1 VPCQPVNRL
10 TLVPI
15 RRRQARVVEWPDQ
28 PHGELSEDAEDA
40 MDISLSEEQELL
52 QGSARDFLQQEC
64 PIRLV
69 RAMEDDAQGYDL
81 PLWKQMG
88 DLGWLGLVLPEEYG
102 GTGGTMMDL
111 VVLLE
116 EFGRALVP
124 GPFIPTVIQVG
135 LPIVWAG
142 SDQQKRDYLPKLIQG
157 ELIGTMAWHEPS
169 ATSAPWGIEAMAT
182 AQGEGYV
189 LNGTKLYVPYAHVAD
204 YLLTVARTGGGGTP
218 ADGITL
224 FLVDAKSPGVTITK
238 LRTIADDHQCE
249 VVLKDVRVPHRQ
261 VLGEV
266 GKGWPLVERIRGYG
280 AVAKCA
286 EMVGIA
292 QQAFEI
298 SLNYAKTRVQF
309 GRPIGS
315 FQVIKHKLANMV
327 IDVDGSRYVTYRAA
341 WLLSEGLPAGQEIAV
356 AKAWTN
362 EACRRVVREAQQVHG
377 GIGYT
382 KEYDLQLYTRRAKA
396 AEIVFDG
403 SDTHREAVATSL
415 DL

>member
-1 VPCQPVNRL
+1 
-10 TLVPI
+10 
-15 RRRQARVVEWPDQ
+15 
-28 PHGELSEDAEDA
+28 

-52 QGSARDFLQQEC
+52 QRSARDFLQKEC

-69 RAMEDDAQGYDL
+69 RAMENDERGYD
-81 PLWKQMG
+81 PTLWKQMG
-88 DLGWLGLVLPEEYG
+88 ELGWIGLVLPEEFG
-102 GTGGTMMDL
+102 GSGGTMMDL

-124 GPFIPTVIQVG
+124 GPFVPTVVQVG
-135 LPIVWAG
+135 LPILWAG
-142 SDQQKRDYLPKLIQG
+142 TDQQKRAYLPRLAQG
-157 ELIGTMAWHEPS
+157 ELIGTMAWYEPS
-169 ATSAPWGIEAMAT
+169 ATSQPSGIDAT
-182 AQGEGYV
+182 ATQQGEDYV
-189 LNGTKLYVPYAHVAD
+189 LNGTKLCVPFAHAAD
-204 YLLTVARTGGGGTP
+204 YLLTVASTGTGATP
-218 ADGITL
+218 ANGISL
-224 FLVDAKSPGVTITK
+224 FLLDAKSPGVTITK
-238 LRTIADDHQCE
+238 LGTIADDHQCE
-249 VVLKDVRVPHRQ
+249 VVLTDVRVPRGQ
-261 VLGEV
+261 VLGEP
-266 GKGWPLVERIRGYG
+266 GKGWAIVDRVQRYG

-315 FQVIKHKLANMV
+315 FQAIKHKLANMV

-341 WLLSEGLPAGQEIAV
+341 WLLGEGIPAGHDIAV

-362 EACRRVVREAQQVHG
+362 EACRRVVKDGQQVHG

-396 AEIVFDG
+396 AEIAFDDA
-403 SDTHREAVATSL
+403 DTHREAVATSL
-415 DL
+415 GL

>member
-1 VPCQPVNRL
+1 
-10 TLVPI
+10 
-15 RRRQARVVEWPDQ
+15 
-28 PHGELSEDAEDA
+28 

-69 RAMEDDAQGYDL
+69 RAMEDDEQGYDL
-81 PLWKQMG
+81 SLWKQMA
-88 DLGWLGLVLPEEYG
+88 DLGWLGLVLPEEHG
-102 GTGGTMMDL
+102 GAGGTMMDL
-111 VVLLE
+111 AVLLE

-124 GPFIPTVIQVG
+124 GPFIPTVVQTG
-135 LPIVWAG
+135 LPLVWAG
-142 SDQQKRDYLPKLIQG
+142 SDQQRRDYLPRLIQG
-157 ELIGTMAWHEPS
+157 ERIGTMAWHEPS
-169 ATSAPWGIEAMAT
+169 ATSAPWGIETMAT
-182 AQGEGYV
+182 AQGEDY
-189 LNGTKLYVPYAHVAD
+189 LLSGTKLWVPYAHVAD
-204 YLLTVARTGGGGTP
+204 YLLTVARTAKGATP

-238 LRTIADDHQCE
+238 LGTIADDHQCE
-249 VVLKDVRVPHRQ
+249 VLLQDVQVSRRQ

-266 GKGWPLVERIRGYG
+266 GKGWPLVEQIRRYG

-341 WLLSEGLPAGQEIAV
+341 WLLSEGLPAAQEVAV

-396 AEIVFDG
+396 AEIAFDG

>member
-1 VPCQPVNRL
+1 
-10 TLVPI
+10 
-15 RRRQARVVEWPDQ
+15 
-28 PHGELSEDAEDA
+28 

-69 RAMEDDAQGYDL
+69 RAMEEDERGFDFN
-81 PLWKQMG
+81 LWKQMG

-102 GTGGTMMDL
+102 GSQASMMDL
-111 VVLLE
+111 AVLLE

-124 GPFIPTVIQVG
+124 GPFVPTVVQVG
-135 LPIVWAG
+135 LPVLWAG
-142 SDQQKRDYLPKLIQG
+142 TEAQKRAYLPKLAQG
-157 ELIGTMAWHEPS
+157 ELIGSVAWYEPS
-169 ATSAPWGIEAMAT
+169 ATSQPSGIETSAT
-182 AQGEGYV
+182 QRDDYYV
-189 LNGTKLYVPYAHVAD
+189 LQGTKLCVSYAHVAD
-204 YLLTVARTGGGGTP
+204 CLLIVARTAVGAT
-218 ADGITL
+218 ATDGITL
-224 FLVDAKSPGVTITK
+224 FLADAKSPGIAITQ

-249 VVLKDVRVPHRQ
+249 IVLNDVRVPRSQ
-261 VLGEV
+261 VLGEP
-266 GKGWPLVERIRGYG
+266 GRGWAIVEQMSQYG

-315 FQVIKHKLANMV
+315 FQAIKHKLANMV
-327 IDVDGSRYVTYRAA
+327 IDVDGSRYVTYHAA
-341 WLLSEGLPAGQEIAV
+341 WLLSEGLPASHEIAV

-362 EACRRVVREAQQVHG
+362 EACRRVVKEAQQVHG

-396 AEIVFDG
+396 AEIAFDD
-403 SDTHREAVATSL
+403 SDIHREALATSL
-415 DL
+415 GL

>member
-1 VPCQPVNRL
+1 
-10 TLVPI
+10 
-15 RRRQARVVEWPDQ
+15 
-28 PHGELSEDAEDA
+28 

-52 QGSARDFLQQEC
+52 QGSTRDFLQQEC

-69 RAMEDDAQGYDL
+69 RAMEEDEKGYD
-81 PLWKQMG
+81 PDLWRQMAE
-88 DLGWLGLVLPEEYG
+88 LGWLGLVLPESYG
-102 GTGGTMMDL
+102 GTGGTIVDL

-124 GPFIPTVIQVG
+124 GPFVPTAVLVG
-135 LPIVWAG
+135 LPILWAG
-142 SDQQKRDYLPKLIQG
+142 NDQQKQTYLPRLVQG
-157 ELIGTMAWHEPS
+157 ELIATWAWHEPS
-169 ATSAPWGIEAMAT
+169 AISQPAGIETT
-182 AQGEGYV
+182 ADLQGEAYV
-189 LNGTKLYVPYAHVAD
+189 LNGTKLCVPYAHVAD
-204 YLLTVARTGGGGTP
+204 YILTVARTATGAP
-218 ADGITL
+218 AADGITL
-224 FLVDAKSPGVTITK
+224 FLVDARTPGVMITK
-238 LRTIADDHQCE
+238 LATIADDHQCE
-249 VVLKDVRVPHRQ
+249 VVFDNVRVPRSQ
-261 VLGEV
+261 VLGEA
-266 GKGWPLVERIRGYG
+266 GKGWELVEQVRQYG

-315 FQVIKHKLANMV
+315 FQAIKHKLANMV

-341 WLLSEGLPAGQEIAV
+341 WLLSAGLPAAQQVAA

-362 EACRRVVREAQQVHG
+362 EACRRVVKEGQQVHG

-396 AEIVFDG
+396 AEIAFDG
-403 SDTHREAVATSL
+403 SDAHREAVATYL
-415 DL
+415 GL

>member
-1 VPCQPVNRL
+1 
-10 TLVPI
+10 
-15 RRRQARVVEWPDQ
+15 
-28 PHGELSEDAEDA
+28 

-52 QGSARDFLQQEC
+52 QGSARDFLQKEC

-69 RAMEDDAQGYDL
+69 RNMEEDDRGYD
-81 PLWKQMG
+81 PHLWKQMA
-88 DLGWLGLVLPEEYG
+88 DLGWTGLILPEEYG
-102 GTGGTMMDL
+102 GSGGTMLDL

-124 GPFIPTVIQVG
+124 GPFVPTVLQVG
-135 LPIVWAG
+135 LPILWAG
-142 SDQQKRDYLPKLIQG
+142 SDQQKRAYLPRLAQG
-157 ELIGTMAWHEPS
+157 ELIGSMAWHEPS
-169 ATSAPWGIEAMAT
+169 ATSQPSGIDAT
-182 AQGEGYV
+182 AAQQGEDYV
-189 LNGTKLYVPYAHVAD
+189 LNGTKLCVPFAHVAD
-204 YLLTVARTGGGGTP
+204 YLLTVARTGTGATP

-224 FLVDAKSPGVTITK
+224 FLVDAKSAGVAITK
-238 LRTIADDHQCE
+238 LATIADDHQCE
-249 VVLKDVRVPHRQ
+249 VALTDVRVPRNQ
-261 VLGEV
+261 VLGEP
-266 GKGWPLVERIRGYG
+266 GKGWAIVDRVLHYG

-292 QQAFEI
+292 QQAFDI

-315 FQVIKHKLANMV
+315 FQAIKHKLANMV

-341 WLLSEGLPAGQEIAV
+341 WLLREGLPASHEIAV

-362 EACRRVVREAQQVHG
+362 EACRRVVKDGQQVHG

-396 AEIVFDG
+396 AEIAFDD

-415 DL
+415 GL

>member
-1 VPCQPVNRL
+1 
-10 TLVPI
+10 
-15 RRRQARVVEWPDQ
+15 
-28 PHGELSEDAEDA
+28 

-52 QGSARDFLQQEC
+52 QGSARDFLQKEC

-69 RAMEDDAQGYDL
+69 RAMEGDERGYD
-81 PLWKQMG
+81 PNLWKQMG

-102 GTGGTMMDL
+102 GSGATMMDL

-116 EFGRALVP
+116 EFGRALLP
-124 GPFIPTVIQVG
+124 GPFVPTVLQVG
-135 LPIVWAG
+135 LPLLWAG
-142 SDQQKRDYLPKLIQG
+142 SDQQRRAYLPKLAQG

-169 ATSAPWGIEAMAT
+169 ATSQPSGIETTAT
-182 AQGEGYV
+182 QQGENYI
-189 LNGTKLYVPYAHVAD
+189 LNGTKLCVPFAHVAD
-204 YLLTVARTGGGGTP
+204 FLLVVARTGTGATL

-224 FLVDAKSPGVTITK
+224 FLVDAKSAGMAITK
-238 LRTIADDHQCE
+238 LGTIADDHQCE
-249 VVLKDVRVPHRQ
+249 VLLKDVSVPRRQ
-261 VLGEV
+261 VLGEA
-266 GKGWPLVERIRGYG
+266 GEGWAIVEQALQYG

-292 QQAFEI
+292 QQAFDI

-315 FQVIKHKLANMV
+315 FQAIKHKLANMV
-327 IDVDGSRYVTYRAA
+327 IDVDGSRYVTYHAA
-341 WLLSEGLPAGQEIAV
+341 WLLSEGLPAGHEIAV

-362 EACRRVVREAQQVHG
+362 EACRRVVKEGQQVHG

-396 AEIVFDG
+396 AEIAFDD

-415 DL
+415 GL

>member
-1 VPCQPVNRL
+1 
-10 TLVPI
+10 
-15 RRRQARVVEWPDQ
+15 
-28 PHGELSEDAEDA
+28 

-52 QGSARDFLQQEC
+52 QGSTRDFLQQEC

-69 RAMEDDAQGYDL
+69 RAMEEDEKGYD
-81 PLWKQMG
+81 PNLWRQMAE
-88 DLGWLGLVLPEEYG
+88 LGWLGLALPESYG

-124 GPFIPTVIQVG
+124 GPFVPTAVLVA
-135 LPIVWAG
+135 LPILWAG
-142 SDQQKRDYLPKLIQG
+142 SDQQKQTYLPRLVQG
-157 ELIGTMAWHEPS
+157 ELIATLAWHEPS
-169 ATSAPWGIEAMAT
+169 ATSQPAGIEMT
-182 AQGEGYV
+182 ADRQGEAYV
-189 LNGTKLYVPYAHVAD
+189 LNGTKLCVPYAHVAD
-204 YLLTVARTGGGGTP
+204 YLLTVARTATGETP

-224 FLVDAKSPGVTITK
+224 FLVDAKTPGITITK
-238 LRTIADDHQCE
+238 LATIADDHQCE
-249 VVLKDVRVPHRQ
+249 VALNDVRVPRGQ
-261 VLGEV
+261 VLGEP
-266 GKGWPLVERIRGYG
+266 GKGWGLVEQVRQYG

-315 FQVIKHKLANMV
+315 FQAIKHKLANMV

-341 WLLSEGLPAGQEIAV
+341 WLLSEGLPAGQQIAA
-356 AKAWTN
+356 AKAWTS
-362 EACRRVVREAQQVHG
+362 EACRRVVKEGQQVHG

-396 AEIVFDG
+396 AEIAFD
-403 SDTHREAVATSL
+403 DADAHREAVATYL
-415 DL
+415 GL

>member
-1 VPCQPVNRL
+1 
-10 TLVPI
+10 
-15 RRRQARVVEWPDQ
+15 
-28 PHGELSEDAEDA
+28 

-52 QGSARDFLQQEC
+52 QGSARDFLQKEC

-69 RAMEDDAQGYDL
+69 RAMEGDERGYD
-81 PLWKQMG
+81 PNLWKQMG

-102 GTGGTMMDL
+102 GSGATMMDL

-116 EFGRALVP
+116 EFGRALLP
-124 GPFIPTVIQVG
+124 GPFVPTVLQVG
-135 LPIVWAG
+135 LPLLWAG
-142 SDQQKRDYLPKLIQG
+142 SDQQRRAYLPKLAQG

-169 ATSAPWGIEAMAT
+169 ATSQPSGIETTAT
-182 AQGEGYV
+182 QQGENYI
-189 LNGTKLYVPYAHVAD
+189 LNGTKLCVPFAHVAD
-204 YLLTVARTGGGGTP
+204 FLLVVARTGTGTTP

-224 FLVDAKSPGVTITK
+224 FLVDAKSAGIAITK
-238 LRTIADDHQCE
+238 LGTIADDHQCE
-249 VVLKDVRVPHRQ
+249 VLLKDVSVPRRQ
-261 VLGEV
+261 VLGEA
-266 GKGWPLVERIRGYG
+266 GEGWAIVEQVLQYG

-292 QQAFEI
+292 QQAFDI

-315 FQVIKHKLANMV
+315 FQAIKHKLANMV
-327 IDVDGSRYVTYRAA
+327 IDVDGSRYVTYHAA
-341 WLLSEGLPAGQEIAV
+341 WLLSEGLPAGHEIAV

-362 EACRRVVREAQQVHG
+362 EACRRVVKEGQQVHG

-396 AEIVFDG
+396 AEIAFDD

-415 DL
+415 GL

>member
-1 VPCQPVNRL
+1 
-10 TLVPI
+10 
-15 RRRQARVVEWPDQ
+15 
-28 PHGELSEDAEDA
+28 

-52 QGSARDFLQQEC
+52 QGSARDFLQKEC

-69 RAMEDDAQGYDL
+69 RAMEEDDRGYDL
-81 PLWKQMG
+81 SLWKQMG

-102 GTGGTMMDL
+102 GSGATMMDL

-124 GPFIPTVIQVG
+124 GPFVPTVVQVG
-135 LPIVWAG
+135 LSLLWAG
-142 SDQQKRDYLPKLIQG
+142 DDRQKRTYLPKLAQG

-169 ATSAPWGIEAMAT
+169 ATSHPAGIETSAT
-182 AQGEGYV
+182 PQGESYV

-204 YLLTVARTGGGGTP
+204 YLLTVARTGTGATP

-224 FLVDAKSPGVTITK
+224 FLVDAKSAGIAIDK
-238 LRTIADDHQCE
+238 LGTIADDHQCE
-249 VVLKDVRVPHRQ
+249 VVFNHVSVPRSQ
-261 VLGEV
+261 VLGEP
-266 GKGWPLVERIRGYG
+266 GQGWSIVERLMEHG

-286 EMVGIA
+286 EMVGIS
-292 QQAFEI
+292 QQAFDI
-298 SLNYAKTRVQF
+298 SVNYAKTRVQF

-315 FQVIKHKLANMV
+315 FQAIKHKLANMV
-327 IDVDGSRYVTYRAA
+327 IDVDGSRYVTYHAA
-341 WLLSEGLPAGQEIAV
+341 WLLSEGLPAGREIAV

-362 EACRRVVREAQQVHG
+362 EACRRVVKDGQQVHG

-396 AEIVFDG
+396 AEIAFDD
-403 SDTHREAVATSL
+403 SDAHREAVATAL
-415 DL
+415 GL

>member
-1 VPCQPVNRL
+1 
-10 TLVPI
+10 
-15 RRRQARVVEWPDQ
+15 
-28 PHGELSEDAEDA
+28 

-69 RAMEDDAQGYDL
+69 RAMEEDERGFDL
-81 PLWKQMG
+81 NLWKQMG
-88 DLGWLGLVLPEEYG
+88 DLGWLGLVLPEEFG
-102 GTGGTMMDL
+102 GSEATMMDL

-124 GPFIPTVIQVG
+124 GPFVPTVLQVG
-135 LPIVWAG
+135 LPMLWAG
-142 SDQQKRDYLPKLIQG
+142 SDEQKRTYLPKLAQG
-157 ELIGTMAWHEPS
+157 ELIGAMAWHEPS
-169 ATSAPWGIEAMAT
+169 ATSHPAGIETTAT
-182 AQGEGYV
+182 QQGDNYV
-189 LNGTKLYVPYAHVAD
+189 LHGTKLCVPYAHVAD
-204 YLLTVARTGGGGTP
+204 WLLIVARTASGATP

-224 FLVDAKSPGVTITK
+224 FLVDAKSPGIVTTK
-238 LRTIADDHQCE
+238 LGTIADDHQCE
-249 VVLKDVRVPHRQ
+249 VVLNDVRVPHTQ
-261 VLGEV
+261 VLGEP
-266 GKGWPLVERIRGYG
+266 GKGWAIVERISQYG

-315 FQVIKHKLANMV
+315 FQAIKHKLANMV
-327 IDVDGSRYVTYRAA
+327 IDVDGSRYVTYQAA
-341 WLLSEGLPAGQEIAV
+341 WLLTEGLPAGREIAV
-356 AKAWTN
+356 AKSWTN
-362 EACRRVVREAQQVHG
+362 EACRRVVKEAQQVHG

-396 AEIVFDG
+396 AEIAFDD
-403 SDTHREAVATSL
+403 SDIHREAVATAL
-415 DL
+415 GL

>member
-1 VPCQPVNRL
+1 
-10 TLVPI
+10 
-15 RRRQARVVEWPDQ
+15 
-28 PHGELSEDAEDA
+28 

-69 RAMEDDAQGYDL
+69 RAMEDDDKGYDSN
-81 PLWKQMG
+81 LWRQMA

-102 GTGGTMMDL
+102 GSGGTMMDL

-116 EFGRALVP
+116 EFGRSLVP
-124 GPFIPTVIQVG
+124 GPFVPTAVLVG
-135 LPIVWAG
+135 LPLLWAG
-142 SDQQKRDYLPKLIQG
+142 NDQQKRAYLPKLAQG
-157 ELIGTMAWHEPS
+157 ELIGTLAWYEPS
-169 ATSAPWGIEAMAT
+169 ATSQPGGIAT
-182 AQGEGYV
+182 TANTQGEDYV
-189 LNGTKLYVPYAHVAD
+189 LTGTKLYVPYAHVAD
-204 YLLTVARTGGGGTP
+204 YLLTVARTGTGATP

-224 FLVDAKSPGVTITK
+224 FLVDAKSPGLTITK
-238 LRTIADDHQCE
+238 LGTIADDHQCE
-249 VVLKDVRVPHRQ
+249 VVLKDVRVQRSQ
-261 VLGEV
+261 VLGEPA
-266 GKGWPLVERIRGYG
+266 KGWALIEQVRQYG

-298 SLNYAKTRVQF
+298 SLNYAKSRVQF

-315 FQVIKHKLANMV
+315 FQAVKHKLANMV

-341 WLLSEGLPAGQEIAV
+341 WLLGEGLPAGQEIAA

-362 EACRRVVREAQQVHG
+362 EACRRVVKDGQQVHG
-377 GIGYT
+377 GVGYT

-396 AEIVFDG
+396 AEIAFDD
-403 SDTHREAVATSL
+403 SDAHREAVAAYL
-415 DL
+415 GL

>member
-1 VPCQPVNRL
+1 
-10 TLVPI
+10 
-15 RRRQARVVEWPDQ
+15 
-28 PHGELSEDAEDA
+28 

-69 RAMEDDAQGYDL
+69 RAMEEDDRGYD
-81 PLWKQMG
+81 PSLWRQMG
-88 DLGWLGLVLPEEYG
+88 DLGWLGLVVPEEYG
-102 GTGGTMMDL
+102 GSGATMMDL

-124 GPFIPTVIQVG
+124 GPFVPTVVQVA
-135 LPIVWAG
+135 LPVLWAG
-142 SDQQKRDYLPKLIQG
+142 SDLQRQAYLPKLAQG

-169 ATSAPWGIEAMAT
+169 ATSQPSGIETTAT
-182 AQGEGYV
+182 QQGDNYV
-189 LNGTKLYVPYAHVAD
+189 LSGTKLCVPYAHVAD
-204 YLLTVARTGGGGTP
+204 YLLTVARTSAGAMP

-224 FLVDAKSPGVTITK
+224 LLVDAKSPGIGITK
-238 LRTIADDHQCE
+238 LGTIADDHQCE
-249 VVLKDVRVPHRQ
+249 VVFNGVSVPRSQ

-266 GKGWPLVERIRGYG
+266 GKGWQLVEQVGQYG

-315 FQVIKHKLANMV
+315 FQAIKHKLANMV
-327 IDVDGSRYVTYRAA
+327 IDVDGSRYVTYHAA

-356 AKAWTN
+356 AKSWTN
-362 EACRRVVREAQQVHG
+362 EACRRVVKDGQQIHG

-396 AEIVFDG
+396 AEIAFDD
-403 SDTHREAVATSL
+403 SDTHREVVATSL
-415 DL
+415 GL

>member
-1 VPCQPVNRL
+1 
-10 TLVPI
+10 
-15 RRRQARVVEWPDQ
+15 
-28 PHGELSEDAEDA
+28 

-52 QGSARDFLQQEC
+52 QGSARDFLQKEC

-69 RAMEDDAQGYDL
+69 RAMEEDDRGYDL
-81 PLWKQMG
+81 NLWKQMG

-102 GTGGTMMDL
+102 GSGATMMDL

-124 GPFIPTVIQVG
+124 GPFVPTVVQFG
-135 LPIVWAG
+135 LPLLWAG
-142 SDQQKRDYLPKLIQG
+142 NDQQKRAYLPKLAQG

-169 ATSAPWGIEAMAT
+169 ASSQPGGIETTAT
-182 AQGEGYV
+182 PQGENFV
-189 LNGTKLYVPYAHVAD
+189 LNGTKLCVPYAHVAD
-204 YLLTVARTGGGGTP
+204 YVLTVARTGTGATP

-224 FLVDAKSPGVTITK
+224 FLVEAKSPGMAIDK
-238 LRTIADDHQCE
+238 LGTIADDHQCE
-249 VVLKDVRVPHRQ
+249 VVFNDVSVPQSQ
-261 VLGEV
+261 VLGEP
-266 GKGWPLVERIRGYG
+266 GQGWSLVERVLQYG

-315 FQVIKHKLANMV
+315 FQAIKHKLANMV
-327 IDVDGSRYVTYRAA
+327 IDVDGSRYVTYHAA
-341 WLLSEGLPAGQEIAV
+341 WLLSEGLPAGHEVAV
-356 AKAWTN
+356 AKAWTS
-362 EACRRVVREAQQVHG
+362 EACRRVVKDGQQVHG

-396 AEIVFDG
+396 AEIAFDD

-415 DL
+415 GL

>member
-1 VPCQPVNRL
+1 MVR
-10 TLVPI
+10 
-15 RRRQARVVEWPDQ
+15 AES
-28 PHGELSEDAEDA
+28 GEAAEDA

-52 QGSARDFLQQEC
+52 QGSVRDFLQQEC

-69 RAMEDDAQGYDL
+69 RAMEDDERGFDL

-88 DLGWLGLVLPEEYG
+88 DLGWLGLMLPEEYG

-142 SDQQKRDYLPKLIQG
+142 NDEQKRDYLTKLIQG
-157 ELIGTMAWHEPS
+157 ELVGTMAWHEPS
-169 ATSAPWGIEAMAT
+169 ATSQAWGVEAT
-182 AQGEGYV
+182 ATLHGEDYV
-189 LNGTKLYVPYAHVAD
+189 LNGTKLYVPYGHVAD
-204 YLLTVARTGGGGTP
+204 YLLVVARTATAVAP

-224 FLVDAKSPGVTITK
+224 LLVDAKSPGVAITK
-238 LRTIADDHQCE
+238 LGTIADDHQCE
-249 VVLKDVRVPHRQ
+249 VLLQDVHVPHRQ

-266 GKGWPLVERIRGYG
+266 GKGWSLVEHIAACG

-341 WLLSEGLPAGQEIAV
+341 WLLSEGLPAGQEIAA

-362 EACRRVVREAQQVHG
+362 EACRRVVRDAQQVHG

-396 AEIVFDG
+396 AEIAFDD

-415 DL
+415 GL

>member
-1 VPCQPVNRL
+1 
-10 TLVPI
+10 
-15 RRRQARVVEWPDQ
+15 
-28 PHGELSEDAEDA
+28 

-52 QGSARDFLQQEC
+52 QGSARDFLQKEC

-69 RAMEDDAQGYDL
+69 RAMEGDERGYD
-81 PLWKQMG
+81 PNLWKQMG

-102 GTGGTMMDL
+102 GSGATMMDL

-116 EFGRALVP
+116 EFGRALLP
-124 GPFIPTVIQVG
+124 GPFVPTVLQVG
-135 LPIVWAG
+135 LPLLWAG
-142 SDQQKRDYLPKLIQG
+142 SDQQRRAYLPKLAQG

-169 ATSAPWGIEAMAT
+169 ATSQPSGIETTAT
-182 AQGEGYV
+182 QQGENYI
-189 LNGTKLYVPYAHVAD
+189 LNGTKLCVPFAHVAD
-204 YLLTVARTGGGGTP
+204 FLLMVARTGTGATP

-224 FLVDAKSPGVTITK
+224 LLVDAKSAGIAITK
-238 LRTIADDHQCE
+238 LGTIADDHQCE
-249 VVLKDVRVPHRQ
+249 VLLKDVSVPRRQ
-261 VLGEV
+261 VLGEP
-266 GKGWPLVERIRGYG
+266 GEGWAIVEQVLQYG

-292 QQAFEI
+292 QQAFDI

-315 FQVIKHKLANMV
+315 FQAIKHKLANMV
-327 IDVDGSRYVTYRAA
+327 IDVDGSRYVTYHAA
-341 WLLSEGLPAGQEIAV
+341 WLLSEGLPAGHEIAV

-362 EACRRVVREAQQVHG
+362 EACRRVVKEGQQVHG

-396 AEIVFDG
+396 AEIAFDD

-415 DL
+415 GL

>member
-1 VPCQPVNRL
+1 
-10 TLVPI
+10 
-15 RRRQARVVEWPDQ
+15 
-28 PHGELSEDAEDA
+28 

-52 QGSARDFLQQEC
+52 QGSARDFLQKEC

-69 RAMEDDAQGYDL
+69 RAMEEDDTGYD
-81 PLWKQMG
+81 PNLWKQMG
-88 DLGWLGLVLPEEYG
+88 DLGWIGLILPEEYG
-102 GTGGTMMDL
+102 GSGGTMMDL

-124 GPFIPTVIQVG
+124 GPFVPTVLQVG
-135 LPIVWAG
+135 LPILWAG
-142 SDQQKRDYLPKLIQG
+142 SEQQRRAYLPRFAQG
-157 ELIGTMAWHEPS
+157 ELLGTMAWYEPS
-169 ATSAPWGIEAMAT
+169 ATSQPSGVEAT
-182 AQGEGYV
+182 ATPQGEGYT
-189 LNGTKLYVPYAHVAD
+189 LNGTKLCVPFAHAAD
-204 YLLTVARTGGGGTP
+204 YLLTVARTGSGATP

-224 FLVDAKSPGVTITK
+224 FLVDAKSPGVAISK
-238 LRTIADDHQCE
+238 LGTIADDHQCE
-249 VVLKDVRVPHRQ
+249 VVLTDVRVPSGQ
-261 VLGEV
+261 VVGEP
-266 GKGWPLVERIRGYG
+266 GKGWAIVDQVLQYG

-315 FQVIKHKLANMV
+315 FQAIKHKLANMV

-341 WLLSEGLPAGQEIAV
+341 WLLSEGLPAGPEIAV

-362 EACRRVVREAQQVHG
+362 EACRRVVKDGQQVHG

-396 AEIVFDG
+396 AEIAFDD

-415 DL
+415 GL

>member
-1 VPCQPVNRL
+1 
-10 TLVPI
+10 
-15 RRRQARVVEWPDQ
+15 
-28 PHGELSEDAEDA
+28 

-52 QGSARDFLQQEC
+52 QGSARDFLQKEC

-69 RAMEDDAQGYDL
+69 RAMEEDERGYD
-81 PLWKQMG
+81 PNLWKQMG

-102 GTGGTMMDL
+102 GSGATMMDL

-124 GPFIPTVIQVG
+124 GPFVPTVVQVG
-135 LPIVWAG
+135 LPILWAG
-142 SDQQKRDYLPKLIQG
+142 SDQQKHAYLPKLAQG

-169 ATSAPWGIEAMAT
+169 ATSQPSGIETTAT
-182 AQGEGYV
+182 QQGGDYV
-189 LNGTKLYVPYAHVAD
+189 LKGTKLCVPFAHVAD
-204 YLLTVARTGGGGTP
+204 CLLTVARTGTGSTP

-224 FLVDAKSPGVTITK
+224 FLVDAKNPGVAMTK
-238 LRTIADDHQCE
+238 LGTIADDHQCE
-249 VVLKDVRVPHRQ
+249 VVLNDVRVPRDQ
-261 VLGEV
+261 VLGEP
-266 GKGWPLVERIRGYG
+266 GKGWAIVEQVLRYG

-298 SLNYAKTRVQF
+298 SLNYAKARVQF

-315 FQVIKHKLANMV
+315 FQAIKHKLANMV
-327 IDVDGSRYVTYRAA
+327 IDVDGSRYVTYHAA
-341 WLLSEGLPAGQEIAV
+341 WLLSEGLAAGHEIAV

-362 EACRRVVREAQQVHG
+362 EACRRVVKDGQQVHG

-396 AEIVFDG
+396 AEIAFDD
-403 SDTHREAVATSL
+403 SDAHREAVATSL
-415 DL
+415 GL

>member
-1 VPCQPVNRL
+1 
-10 TLVPI
+10 
-15 RRRQARVVEWPDQ
+15 
-28 PHGELSEDAEDA
+28 

-52 QGSARDFLQQEC
+52 QGSARDFLQKEC

-69 RAMEDDAQGYDL
+69 RAMEEDEKGYD
-81 PLWKQMG
+81 PNLWKQMG
-88 DLGWLGLVLPEEYG
+88 DLGWLGLILPEEYG
-102 GTGGTMMDL
+102 GSGGTMMDL

-124 GPFIPTVIQVG
+124 APFVPTVVQVG
-135 LPIVWAG
+135 LPILWLG
-142 SDQQKRDYLPKLIQG
+142 TESQKRAYLPKLAQG
-157 ELIGTMAWHEPS
+157 ELIGTVAWHEPS
-169 ATSAPWGIEAMAT
+169 ATSQPEGIEAVANL
-182 AQGEGYV
+182 QGEDYV
-189 LNGTKLYVPYAHVAD
+189 LNGIKLCVPYAHAAD
-204 YLLTVARTGGGGTP
+204 CLLVVARSGTGASP

-224 FLVDAKSPGVTITK
+224 FLLDANSPGMAISK
-238 LRTIADDHQCE
+238 LGTIADDHQCE
-249 VVLKDVRVPHRQ
+249 VALNNVRVPRSQ
-261 VLGEV
+261 VLGEP
-266 GKGWPLVERIRGYG
+266 GQGWAVAERVLQYG

-315 FQVIKHKLANMV
+315 FQAIKHKLANMV

-341 WLLSEGLPAGQEIAV
+341 WLLNEGLAAGHEIAV

-362 EACRRVVREAQQVHG
+362 EACRRVVKDAQQVHG

-396 AEIVFDG
+396 AEIAFDD
-403 SDTHREAVATSL
+403 SDTHREAVAASL
-415 DL
+415 GL